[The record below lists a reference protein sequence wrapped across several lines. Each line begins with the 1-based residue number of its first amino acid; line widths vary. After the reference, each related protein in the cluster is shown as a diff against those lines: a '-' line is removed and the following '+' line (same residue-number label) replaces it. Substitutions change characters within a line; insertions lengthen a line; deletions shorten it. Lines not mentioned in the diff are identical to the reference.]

1 MAGEDES
8 GKFPQTIADAGT
20 LPPRPAELL
29 VPLSVRKRL
38 ELRTLHSAGGI
49 GEVWLAYDG
58 LLRREVALKR
68 LKPKPGAAPM
78 NRARFSR
85 EARITGQLDH
95 PGIVPVYDYSPGED
109 GGQHF
114 YTMRFVRG
122 RTLGELVREFHEE
135 RKKSGGPLVGP
146 KFLQLLRD
154 FISVCETVAFAHSR
168 RIIHRDLK
176 GENIIVGD
184 FGEVIVLDW
193 GLAKSLDDDE
203 SDLPSGAASTPRDG
217 TGTRHGDQL
226 GTPAYMSPEQALGL
240 KAEVGPHSDVHCLAA
255 ILYEILTG
263 DPPFLREDVD
273 SMIAAV
279 IRDLPTPPGESVP
292 EVPAE
297 LAAVC
302 LQGLEKAPA
311 ARPAGARALGLE
323 VQRWIDTLAER
334 KRTEQERERFFRLSM
349 DLLAIVDSRG
359 RLVQSNPSWF
369 DVLGLDEAS
378 REQAA
383 FSSLLDAEHQ
393 GAAADAFASALGAD
407 GSAGFDARMRHADGT
422 IRWLNW
428 SVRSFGD
435 ASSLYLVG
443 RDVTELVRSQR
454 RFRGLL
460 EAAPDPS
467 CVTDAKGT
475 IQLVNRTLE
484 ILSGYAREELI
495 GQPVDILVPSESR
508 SHHRGLI
515 AGYVDDAVV
524 RAMGSGRAL
533 SIQTKAGERV
543 DVEISLGPM
552 RDEEDELLIVCS
564 IRPVDAHR
572 RTAHPESTGRQTTS

>member
-8 GKFPQTIADAGT
+8 GSFPQTITDGGVLQDQLT
-20 LPPRPAELL
+20 EFR

-38 ELRTLHSAGGI
+38 ELQTLHSSGGI

-68 LKPKPGAAPM
+68 LKPEQGEAPR

-109 GGQHF
+109 GSQHF

-122 RTLGELVREFHEE
+122 QTLRGLVKEFHRE
-135 RKKSGGPLVGP
+135 RTESGAPLVNA
-146 KFLQLLRD
+146 KFLQLLRN
-154 FISVCETVAFAHSR
+154 FISVCETIAFAHSR

-176 GENIIVGD
+176 GDNIIVGD
-184 FGEVIVLDW
+184 YGEVIVLDW

-203 SDLPSGAASTPRDG
+203 SDLPPGSMPGSMSDEG

-226 GTPAYMSPEQALGL
+226 GTPAYMAPEQALGL
-240 KAEVGPHSDVHCLAA
+240 NTEVGPHSDVHGLAA

-263 DPPFLREDVD
+263 DPPYLREDVD
-273 SMIAAV
+273 TMIAAV
-279 IRDLPTPPGESVP
+279 IGDAPTPPCESVA

-302 LQGLEKAPA
+302 LQGLEKTPA

-323 VQRWIDTLAER
+323 VQRWIDTLAQR
-334 KRTEQERERFFRLSM
+334 KQAEQERERFFRLSV
-349 DLLAIVDSRG
+349 DLLAIVDARG
-359 RLVQSNPSWF
+359 RLVQSNPSWS
-369 DVLGLDEAS
+369 DVLGLDEAA
-378 REQAA
+378 REQTTFAG
-383 FSSLLDAEHQ
+383 LLDAEHREAAAEAFALALGGN
-393 GAAADAFASALGAD
+393 GAAA
-407 GSAGFDARMRHADGT
+407 FDARMHHSDGS

-443 RDVTELVRSQR
+443 RDVTQLVRSQR

-467 CVTDAKGT
+467 CVTDATGT

-484 ILSGYAREELI
+484 LLSGYTREELI
-495 GQPVDILVPSESR
+495 GQPVDILVPREVREGHR
-508 SHHRGLI
+508 SLVAR
-515 AGYVDDAVV
+515 YVADAFV

-533 SIQTKAGERV
+533 SIETKAGERV
-543 DVEISLGPM
+543 DVEVSLGPM
-552 RDEEDELLIVCS
+552 RDEAEELSIVCS
-564 IRPVDAHR
+564 IRPVEAHR
-572 RTAHPESTGRQTTS
+572 RTARPE